1 MAELR
6 RPPIQPEYPPG
17 RISTGTIIV
26 TQALFSIM
34 IIAGCYWISNER
46 HSAPSDN
53 VHNLKSIAS
62 KLKAAGA
69 TKEAAKLYSRY
80 LELSEKEPNRA
91 NIAYSLGLIYLEL
104 AQPSQAL
111 RWFYEA
117 ETSNAG
123 PLKNAISEKIVHIL
137 ERLGKSH
144 SARQRLSQTVGLA
157 QPTQHSDGDLLLA
170 KLGPTSIHQ
179 SDLDR
184 YLNGLPPEI
193 SKQLAG
199 DQNRRPLLQK
209 YIADELVWQKAQKLE
224 YPKRDDVRLALNHM
238 QRQIVVGRFLEE
250 EILKK
255 VQTDTPDLKA
265 FYELNKESY
274 KAKDKILP
282 FEEVRSKVENE
293 YRVMKFKAIYEEMVS
308 NEFKNGNIQIIEE
321 ALR

>member
-6 RPPIQPEYPPG
+6 RPPIQPEFPQS
-17 RISTGTIIV
+17 RISMGKIII

-34 IIAGCYWISNER
+34 IIAGFYWISNQ
-46 HSAPSDN
+46 HHGAQKN

-69 TKEAAKLYSRY
+69 TPEAAQLYSRY
-80 LELSEKEPNRA
+80 LELGEKEPNRA
-91 NIAYSLGLIYLEL
+91 NIAYSLGLIYLDL
-104 AQPSQAL
+104 GKPSQAL

-117 ETSNAG
+117 EASEAG

-144 SARQRLSQTVGLA
+144 AARQRLSQTVGLT
-157 QPTQHSDGDLLLA
+157 QPTQHSADDILLA
-170 KLGPTSIHQ
+170 KIGPTSIHQ

-184 YLNGLPPEI
+184 YLNGLPPEL

-199 DQNRRPLLQK
+199 DHNQRPLLQK
-209 YIADELVWQKAQKLE
+209 YIADELMWQKAQKLE
-224 YPKRDDVRLALNHM
+224 YPKRDDVRLALNQM
-238 QRQIVVGRFLEE
+238 QRQLVVGRFLEE

-255 VQTDTPDLKA
+255 VQTDTTDLKA

-274 KAKDKILP
+274 KTKDTIPP
-282 FEEVRSKVENE
+282 FEEVRNKVENE
-293 YRVMKFKAIYEEMVS
+293 YRVMKFKAIYEEMLS
-308 NEFKNGNIQIIEE
+308 NEFKNGNIEIIAE